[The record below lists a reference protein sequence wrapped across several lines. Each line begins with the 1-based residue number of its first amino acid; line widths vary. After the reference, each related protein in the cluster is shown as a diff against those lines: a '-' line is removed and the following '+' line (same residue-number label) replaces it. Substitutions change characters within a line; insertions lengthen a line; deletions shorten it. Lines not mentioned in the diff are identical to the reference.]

1 MLAVLV
7 YFQCNCRSVKP
18 RCTVCVQ
25 DVMIAEQKQLLEH
38 SKLEYHKKLQVNGR
52 CCRVT
57 LWHAFVYNSRSCQE
71 NAAVAFYTVRMIKR
85 ILNAVVKLIP
95 AH

>member
-1 MLAVLV
+1 
-7 YFQCNCRSVKP
+7 
-18 RCTVCVQ
+18 
-25 DVMIAEQKQLLEH
+25 MIAEQKQLLEH